1 MSKKI
6 LFISTGILTL
16 IQLVILYTW
25 LVDWEKLVTTYG
37 LISWIGSIILGI
49 IIYKMY
55 LGKNEKE
62 KLYISFKRINFLS
75 TMLMIF
81 LGVLSL
87 LIEFVTQS
95 MP

>member
-16 IQLVILYTW
+16 VQLVILYTW

-87 LIEFVTQS
+87 LIEFATQS